1 MSLRRDTTFDK
12 EHISE
17 HIEVSIF
24 AVCVSSDGDR
34 IMGQAVAKHPDKNS
48 VSDDDLSA
56 TDASIVSKNIKTRL
70 PPVAVD

>member
-34 IMGQAVAKHPDKNS
+34 IMFRS
-48 VSDDDLSA
+48 REL
-56 TDASIVSKNIKTRL
+56 I
-70 PPVAVD
+70 